1 MECTFADGSI
11 AVRTALSVLGLA
23 VSLLSDCRLLP
34 KSNIHFD
41 KRVVRGNTYA
51 AQVLDSTLQL
61 HPPAAAQRAAA
72 PRPAKP
78 LARGHSGSSAARR
91 RGQSGHPEPLVNG
104 RTHMMVQTDDYL
116 EELVDQIFEQDS
128 GTQTEAAEEL
138 PVPPIFVPRP
148 IGEDMATSIE
158 PGELFD
164 FELAV
169 EPCLEVVV
177 GKALEQALMEVLEE
191 EELGRLREHRLH
203 FQQERNQIIAETQRM
218 EAQSLRHHQEKERR
232 VQQERERVAAERE
245 VARKAA
251 ARTAAKHF
259 MSGLQSSVVSSL
271 QAAGHLYDPVQRQVD
286 GVFMPW
292 LLESVASK
300 LALVEHARAEVDD
313 LIGTAVGA
321 LHKAVDDK
329 LRADA
334 AEALRRAEEAAEAL
348 RVAEE
353 ARRAAQEAEAA
364 RVAKE
369 AADAAEAA
377 RKESEENN
385 EDDEDE
391 ERDEVDDGD
400 DAEEDEDEE

>member
-1 MECTFADGSI
+1 
-11 AVRTALSVLGLA
+11 
-23 VSLLSDCRLLP
+23 
-34 KSNIHFD
+34 
-41 KRVVRGNTYA
+41 VVRGNTYA

-78 LARGHSGSSAARR
+78 LARGHSSSAARR
-91 RGQSGHPEPLVNG
+91 RAQSGQPEPLVNG

-191 EELGRLREHRLH
+191 EELARLRDHRQH
-203 FQQERNQIIAETQRM
+203 FRQERDQIIAEAQRM

-259 MSGLQSSVVSSL
+259 MSGLQASVVSSL

-286 GVFMPW
+286 GIFMPW

-300 LALVEHARAEVDD
+300 LVLVEQARAEVDG
-313 LIGTAVGA
+313 LIGTAVA
-321 LHKAVDDK
+321 QLHKEVDDK

-334 AEALRRAEEAAEAL
+334 AEAQRRAEEAAEAL

-377 RKESEENN
+377 RKESEENA

-391 ERDEVDDGD
+391 ERDEVEEGD
-400 DAEEDEDEE
+400 EEDEDEE